1 MDDKLQQL
9 FYECKSEL
17 YSIGIDLNNKSI
29 GQISISIGKRA
40 CKRYGCC
47 KQENPIKSSKYIEK
61 IGSKRYVKYG
71 LFEKHNIEI
80 SKWVMDLNI
89 YIIKNT
95 IMHEIIHCL
104 PNCSNHG
111 EEFKNYAQYINSKLG
126 YDISRLG
133 DKKQDLIDSNIPI
146 EKEKFNY
153 KIECIKCGYNF
164 YRKRINCNFSRKYRC
179 GKCGGRF
186 RVYQGVFYQEQI

>member
-1 MDDKLQQL
+1 MDERLQLL
-9 FYECKSEL
+9 FNDCKNEL
-17 YSIGIDLNNKSI
+17 GSIGIDLNNKSI
-29 GQISISIGKRA
+29 GKITISIGKRA

-47 KQENPIKSSKYIEK
+47 KQESPVKSSKYVEK
-61 IGSKRYVKYG
+61 IGRKRYVKYA

-80 SKWVMDLNI
+80 SKWVMQLNTD
-89 YIIKNT
+89 IIKNT

-111 EEFKNYAQYINSKLG
+111 NEFKKYANYINCKLD

-153 KIECIKCGYNF
+153 KIECSGCGYSF
-164 YRKRINCNFSRKYRC
+164 YRKRLNYSFSRKYRC

-186 RVYQGVFYQEQI
+186 SVYQGIFY

>member
-1 MDDKLQQL
+1 MNDKLQLL
-9 FYECKSEL
+9 FNECKDEL
-17 YSIGIDLNNKSI
+17 NSIGIDLNSKNI
-29 GQISISIGKRA
+29 GEINISVGKRA

-47 KQENPIKSSKYIEK
+47 KQESPIETSKYIEK
-61 IGSKRYVKYG
+61 IGRKRYVRYA
-71 LFEKHNIEI
+71 LFRKHNIEI
-80 SKWVMDLNI
+80 SKWVMNLNSD
-89 YIIKNT
+89 IIKNT

-111 EEFKNYAQYINSKLG
+111 EEFKNYAKYINFKLG

-133 DKKQDLIDSNIPI
+133 DKKKDLIDSDIPV

-153 KIECIKCGYNF
+153 KIECSECGYNF
-164 YRKRINCNFSRKYRC
+164 FRKRMNCNFPRKYRC

-186 RVYQGVFYQEQI
+186 MVYKGVFYQE